1 MLPDLFERAGLAA
14 VETEAELQDLALSLV
29 ERGEQA
35 SNFLG
40 EERRGRNF
48 EGRVGT
54 AVLDHITEFGV
65 AVFAQRL
72 GERQRLGG
80 EAKRLGDLLFRHLD
94 LGGEFG
100 KGGRTAVLQLQAGT
114 SLLEASKGVAG
125 VHGQADGAAGVGDAA
140 GDRLTDPP
148 GRVRRELEAFAPVE
162 LLDGVHQAEV
172 ALLDEVEQRKA

>member
-1 MLPDLFERAGLAA
+1 MLPDLFERARLAA

-54 AVLDHITEFGV
+54 ASSTTSPSS
-65 AVFAQRL
+65 ASPFAQRL

-100 KGGRTAVLQLQAGT
+100 KGGRTAVLQ
-114 SLLEASKGVAG
+114 
-125 VHGQADGAAGVGDAA
+125 
-140 GDRLTDPP
+140 
-148 GRVRRELEAFAPVE
+148 F
-162 LLDGVHQAEV
+162 
-172 ALLDEVEQRKA
+172 